1 MKKVMFLLLV
11 LAGVLWLPACG
22 SDPEGENKFYSRE
35 ERAVTAFLE
44 YGVTDAAVYES
55 YHGVRSQPDHR
66 LVVVEVSIWNTEEYT
81 LPMSRYDFRLQW
93 GEGEEAWAYP
103 LAWYCKEQLPD
114 QYDIP
119 EGEQAKGKLVFQ
131 VPEETSDVA
140 LGFLEIFENESQ
152 GDAHFIYFTV

>member
-11 LAGVLWLPACG
+11 LAGILYLPSCG
-22 SDPEGENKFYSRE
+22 SQAEQENKFYSLQ

-44 YGVTDAAVYES
+44 YEVTGVRTCQS
-55 YHGVRSQPDHR
+55 YHTACAPSGHR
-66 LVVVEVSIWNTEEYT
+66 LVVTEVTIWNTEEYT
-81 LPMSRYDFRLQW
+81 LPMSCYDFRLQW
-93 GEGEEAWAYP
+93 GEGEADHAYP
-103 LAWYCKEQLPD
+103 LAWCCAEQLPD

-119 EGEQAKGKLVFQ
+119 EGENIRGELVFQ
-131 VPEETSDVA
+131 VPVSVSDMA

>member
-11 LAGVLWLPACG
+11 LVGLLWLPSCG
-22 SDPEGENKFYSRE
+22 AQAEQENKFYTLE

-44 YGVTDAAVYES
+44 FEMTETAVHHNYYGVRT
-55 YHGVRSQPDHR
+55 QPGHK

-93 GEGEEAWAYP
+93 GEQEEECAYP
-103 LAWYCKEQLPD
+103 LAWYCKAQLPD

-119 EGEQAKGKLVFQ
+119 EGEQAQGALVFQ
-131 VPEETSDVA
+131 VPDGVSDMA

-152 GDAHFIYFTV
+152 GNAHFIYFTI